1 MRLLE
6 FSNTP
11 LTFKDALNAL
21 QKHFR
26 LERVGGAARV
36 YMVGQQLGVVYLID
50 GGPHAIGL
58 TWMRGSKALGKIY
71 YWSHFNVAH
80 SPDLVADIPQDA
92 TVDYISPIVNFV
104 TNPHAGIVTEDAEPV
119 PANDDIPA
127 EEIKEIRIMARNA
140 SGEWFVVPGLD
151 SVITALEHRLSAQNG
166 DKQSMEEQ
174 YESLREKVRLV
185 AGNQSHNIKSLLIY
199 GAPSSGKTFTV
210 MQVVK
215 ELGLKEGVDYV
226 VKKGSITDFAAYR
239 TLIQNIDGLVI
250 FDDCDSVVATKVGKN
265 MLKGALDTYPVRE
278 LSYDNANTIDTDAMT
293 SEDRRVFVD
302 AMSRVMKGTAS
313 ADDVRM
319 FDRYAVSDKKTP
331 KKSRDKVVVGP
342 NGDFELPDPDEF
354 LSDLENGS
362 NAERLHELQDYFSRR
377 LPNKIDYRGRII
389 FISNMGEDEWDSAIL
404 TRTFRQYMA
413 FGDGEMLDFIER
425 IQSSLSANLTPEQ
438 KQEVIDWIRVLH
450 DSGQLKSPIN
460 FRLVQQAFDLRLN
473 SVLKQAID
481 DL

>member
-21 QKHFR
+21 QQHFR
-26 LERVGGAARV
+26 MERVGGAARV
-36 YMVGQQLGVVYLID
+36 YMVGQQLGVVYLLD
-50 GGPHAIGL
+50 GGPRAVGL
-58 TWMRGSKALGKIY
+58 TWSRGSKALNKVY
-71 YWSHFNVAH
+71 FWNHFNAAH
-80 SPDLVADIPQDA
+80 SPDLVADIPEGA

-104 TNPHAGIVTEDAEPV
+104 TNPHSGIVTEDAEPL
-119 PANDDIPA
+119 PANDDVA
-127 EEIKEIRIMARNA
+127 SDEIKEIRIMARNA
-140 SGEWFVVPGLD
+140 AGEWFVVPGLD
-151 SVITALEHRLSAQNG
+151 NVISALEHRMSAQNG

-265 MLKGALDTYPVRE
+265 MLKGALDTYPIRE

-293 SEDRRVFVD
+293 SEDRRLFVD
-302 AMSRVMKGTAS
+302 AMSRVMKGTATAEDLS
-313 ADDVRM
+313 H
-319 FDRYAVSDKKTP
+319 FERYAVNDKKKQKGAP
-331 KKSRDKVVVGP
+331 NRVVIDSD
-342 NGDFELPDPDEF
+342 GDFQLPDEDGTISGYNEA
-354 LSDLENGS
+354 SA
-362 NAERLHELQDYFSRR
+362 AERLHELQDYFSRR

-438 KQEVIDWIRVLH
+438 KQEVIDWIRILH
-450 DSGQLKSPIN
+450 DSGQLNSPIN
-460 FRLVQQAFDLRLN
+460 FRLVQQAFDLRLT
-473 SVLKQAID
+473 SGWKQAIA